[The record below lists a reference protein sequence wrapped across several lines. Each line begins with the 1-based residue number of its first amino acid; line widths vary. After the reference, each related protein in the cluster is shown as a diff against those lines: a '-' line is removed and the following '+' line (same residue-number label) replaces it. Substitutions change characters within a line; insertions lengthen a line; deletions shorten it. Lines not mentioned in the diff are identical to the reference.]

1 MILANRL
8 FPLLVVSLVDM
19 EPALD
24 GVFRAVR
31 NGICSQPGGIFSSKH
46 GRWVVTLNL
55 AGELYQAF
63 FDTQV
68 CTWVAG

>member
-1 MILANRL
+1 MLRAAM
-8 FPLLVVSLVDM
+8 DM
-19 EPALD
+19 EPAID
-24 GVFRAVR
+24 GVFRAVP
-31 NGICSQPGGIFSSKH
+31 NGISGQAGGVFASKH

-68 CTWVAG
+68 GPCSTPRP